1 MVWFLQQT
9 KLCCMPIIKLLSMSR
24 LKMFS
29 YFDENQQLTRIE
41 IRWQY
46 SHKTG
51 PNCEEKHD
59 AGHKSS
65 PREQT
70 QWDASK
76 IYATD
81 LSPLSPTLYLPVL
94 GIRYQNK
101 NKECMDNFLFITGAV
116 RRVVRLEHQG
126 WRSWC
131 CLASS
136 HCWDPKERASLL
148 GSDQIVH
155 HIIRAVKYVL
165 LLVIISMLLTVT

>member
-1 MVWFLQQT
+1 MDWFLQQT
-9 KLCCMPIIKLLSMSR
+9 KGCCMKIIKLLSMSR

-51 PNCEEKHD
+51 PNCEEKH

-94 GIRYQNK
+94 GIRCQN
-101 NKECMDNFLFITGAV
+101 NECKCAWTIFVHHRCCAESCQIGAS
-116 RRVVRLEHQG
+116 RLG
-126 WRSWC
+126 KLMLSGFF
-131 CLASS
+131 
-136 HCWDPKERASLL
+136 SLL
-148 GSDQIVH
+148 RSQRKSSFARFRSNRPSHNQGCEIC
-155 HIIRAVKYVL
+155 ATAYYYY
-165 LLVIISMLLTVT
+165 